1 MNEHYEMVSSLQRLF
16 SPNTIGDIRRLKLEF
31 LIYRLKRLLL
41 MKESCSEAEMA
52 MVCPL
57 EELEGMKTLF
67 LQMKS
72 HPDSLDELED
82 GFKRIIAR
90 IESMDTQT
98 QYHSR
103 LSC

>member
-41 MKESCSEAEMA
+41 MKESCSSTEMA
-52 MVCPL
+52 LLCPL
-57 EELEGMKTLF
+57 EELEGMKNLF
-67 LQMKS
+67 LQMKND
-72 HPDSLDELED
+72 PESLDELED
-82 GFKRIIAR
+82 GFKKIIAR
-90 IESMDTQT
+90 LETMDPPIT
-98 QYHSR
+98 YNSG

>member
-41 MKESCSEAEMA
+41 MKESCSDEEMSA
-52 MVCPL
+52 ACPL
-57 EELEGMKTLF
+57 EELEGMKTLL
-67 LQMKS
+67 LQMKTR
-72 HPDSLDELED
+72 PDSLDELEN

-90 IESMDTQT
+90 LESMDGTS
-98 QYHSR
+98 QYQSR
-103 LSC
+103 MSC

>member
-41 MKESCSEAEMA
+41 MKESCSDAEMSLA
-52 MVCPL
+52 CPL
-57 EELEGMKTLF
+57 EELEGMKVLF
-67 LQMKS
+67 LQMRS
-72 HPDSLDELED
+72 QPDTLDELEE

-90 IESMDTQT
+90 LEMMDAPAHYQ
-98 QYHSR
+98 SR
-103 LSC
+103 MSC